1 MATVMS
7 TLQVDPSKTGKYP
20 VSIIDSLQEDRP
32 RKRRKVNVQLNHR
45 SKVTHALTELKIKP
59 TSEGNP
65 NSYALSVTNKDND
78 EGYLYTGGQQSSSSL
93 ALVYDSSTQSFAL
106 DKIDAD
112 FRFNLKSTPSDKDA
126 ASLAARY
133 EQLDTGHSQQ
143 PENDEGDV
151 VDENNADPD
160 TEPPDPNNPYDYRHF
175 LNRVRAGH
183 SPSPAP
189 SSVSTPI
196 PNHNLSSPIL
206 SGSSHTRPP
215 RPSKPKSRD
224 HPRPRHLSP
233 NPREEADADNEASD
247 NDVLTI
253 DMGDAVPN
261 SRSKPWRHVLGKLN
275 EGGMRSGP
283 ISLRSAASSM
293 SPSLR
298 GDSGDEKEVNGDEEE
313 EEEKEESR
321 SNADVEEIDLG
332 DGVDF
337 VSQGAAGEEVETP
350 GNGWDDDS
358 GDLEA
363 EFEQALM
370 SEAEQ
375 DQRNALMNGEALNG
389 INGVA
394 PQRMVEE
401 SSEESEEE

>member
-1 MATVMS
+1 MCTV
-7 TLQVDPSKTGKYP
+7 
-20 VSIIDSLQEDRP
+20 
-32 RKRRKVNVQLNHR
+32 NHR
-45 SKVTHALTELKIKP
+45 PNLPVASTKSTITSSSPGTSNSYTLALT
-59 TSEGNP
+59 
-65 NSYALSVTNKDND
+65 NKANNED
-78 EGYLYTGGQQSSSSL
+78 YLYAGTQQSSSTL
-93 ALVYDSSTQSFAL
+93 ALVYDPNTQSFAL
-106 DKIDAD
+106 ERIDTD
-112 FRFNLKSTPSDKDA
+112 FRFNLQSTPSNKDP

-133 EQLDTGHSQQ
+133 EHLDTGATQQ
-143 PENDEGDV
+143 PDSDDDLF
-151 VDENNADPD
+151 DENAADHDPD

-175 LNRVRAGH
+175 LNRARTGR

-189 SSVSTPI
+189 SSVPTPI

-206 SGSSHTRPP
+206 ASSTHIRPP
-215 RPSKPKSRD
+215 RHSKPKSRD
-224 HPRPRHLSP
+224 HQRPRHLSP

-253 DMGDAVPN
+253 DMGDPVPN

-298 GDSGDEKEVNGDEEE
+298 GASGDENDDEEDDQDE
-313 EEEKEESR
+313 DEDEDESR

-332 DGVDF
+332 DGGVDF

-375 DQRNALMNGEALNG
+375 DQRIANMNGEMVNG
-389 INGVA
+389 ANGTA
-394 PQRMVEE
+394 PQRVVEE